1 MTFKKGILHGWVAV
15 VLLHVRDPPPTM
27 LPGVDEKRGDDGT
40 LASGVRGDCGID
52 AWPSGG
58 NAAASP
64 TTPGGSKSPARAR
77 RRRARRESVA
87 TYNVSLG
94 VQPHHAVSSWRKRQI
109 RTHNAMITNAGSEV
123 NEEVKKHEE
132 WVDKNAKLTN
142 RDATKVSSGHEKERR
157 EGKEEG
163 RARGERVG

>member
-1 MTFKKGILHGWVAV
+1 
-15 VLLHVRDPPPTM
+15 M
-27 LPGVDEKRGDDGT
+27 LAGVDEGHSVDEKRGNDGT
-40 LASGVRGDCGID
+40 LASGVRGDCGVD

-58 NAAASP
+58 NAAAAASP
-64 TTPGGSKSPARAR
+64 TTPGGSKSPAGAR

-142 RDATKVSSGHEKERR
+142 RDATKVGSGHERKRR
-157 EGKEEG
+157 EGREG
-163 RARGERVG
+163 MGRERARGERVG